1 MDSQPEF
8 FEELPQSV
16 NPSSDFIQ
24 ARVDKNKIISI
35 PISFWKGGRMR
46 AVYGREEFVSR
57 NKGNL
62 KERIIQALQHEF
74 NTAIVEI
81 VSEEFAREQ
90 ASRPPIG
97 RSRVRKKDIGL
108 DGAADLVYANPFQ
121 DRSNNFGK
129 GPDWLL
135 QRRDLRPIEKLI
147 YARLLFPLPPICEQ
161 WDQELGVIIELDQA
175 ELAKSL
181 GINRST
187 VNKWLVS
194 LQLKGWIVCNGN
206 PGAKQ
211 TVRFLW
217 KEGMPETCRHVPTGL
232 GQKLSQ
238 MPTAPVGHPNSNLL
252 ARVTEPVGPCEQV
265 SEGIEKRE
273 LRENKEEREK
283 RASSTSVPSL
293 GGGPLA
299 DALSSFSSSLSSPK
313 AEKQEPAWFDEI
325 RGMYPGTN
333 VTGDLKRIEKGARKK
348 KKPFTRELALNA
360 LRRHPPKKPGQRE
373 AYLYKGKVIEKK
385 KANALAAEDRDLLL
399 NAKPVIL
406 HADGHYEMVLT
417 R

>member
-1 MDSQPEF
+1 
-8 FEELPQSV
+8 
-16 NPSSDFIQ
+16 
-24 ARVDKNKIISI
+24 
-35 PISFWKGGRMR
+35 
-46 AVYGREEFVSR
+46 
-57 NKGNL
+57 
-62 KERIIQALQHEF
+62 
-74 NTAIVEI
+74 
-81 VSEEFAREQ
+81 
-90 ASRPPIG
+90 
-97 RSRVRKKDIGL
+97 
-108 DGAADLVYANPFQ
+108 
-121 DRSNNFGK
+121 
-129 GPDWLL
+129 
-135 QRRDLRPIEKLI
+135 LI

-194 LQLKGWIVCNGN
+194 LQLKGWIICNGN

-217 KEGMPETCRHVPTGL
+217 KEGMPETCRHVPTGSAAKAVADANSTCRTL
-232 GQKLSQ
+232 EQQ
-238 MPTAPVGHPNSNLL
+238 PVGTCSQTC
-252 ARVTEPVGPCEQV
+252 ATRQQV

-283 RASSTSVPSL
+283 RASSTSVPFL

-333 VTGDLKRIEKGARKK
+333 VTGDLKRIEEWAQKKG
-348 KKPFTRELALNA
+348 KPFTRELALNA

-373 AYLYKGKVIEKK
+373 GYLHEGKFIENKQ
-385 KANALAAEDRDLLL
+385 ANALAVQNPDLLL
-399 NAKPVIL
+399 NAKRVIR
-406 HADGHYEMVLT
+406 HADGHYEMV
-417 R
+417 